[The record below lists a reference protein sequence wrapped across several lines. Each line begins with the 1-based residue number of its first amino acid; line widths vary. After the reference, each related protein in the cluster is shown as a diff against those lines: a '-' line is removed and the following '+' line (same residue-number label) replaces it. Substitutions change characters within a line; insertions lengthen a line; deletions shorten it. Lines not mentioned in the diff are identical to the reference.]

1 MIINRVVTCLFLLA
15 FMLAAGPKGV
25 LADGDRGESW
35 QVETEEVVSS
45 QNDQGMKNHGENQG
59 GEGIMDPRLPPVIPG
74 EEVIRQGKRIR
85 VISTSGPIPLRE
97 RKLERR
103 DSSYRYQPEGVI
115 VDMRDRFKDRHSD
128 RFRSRDRKKNYKG
141 GSRSRDRDH
150 YLDRR
155 RRR

>member
-1 MIINRVVTCLFLLA
+1 MIINRVLTCLFLLA
-15 FMLAAGPKGV
+15 FLLVAGPEGV
-25 LADGDRGESW
+25 LADGDGGESW
-35 QVETEEVVSS
+35 QVEKQEIVSPEK
-45 QNDQGMKNHGENQG
+45 DMENQG

-97 RKLERR
+97 KKIDRR
-103 DSSYRYQPEGVI
+103 DSSYRYQPQGVI

-141 GSRSRDRDH
+141 GTRSRDRDH